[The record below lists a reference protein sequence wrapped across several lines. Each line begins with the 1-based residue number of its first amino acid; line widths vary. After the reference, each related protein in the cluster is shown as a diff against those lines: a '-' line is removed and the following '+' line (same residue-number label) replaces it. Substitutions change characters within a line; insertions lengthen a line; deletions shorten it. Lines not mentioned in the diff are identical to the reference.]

1 MLLENRLRKFNLI
14 LRQDLPGVCM
24 YLRLS
29 LLAGIILCCAPASH
43 AQTSIT
49 GALAGTITDSTGA
62 VVPGAK
68 VTILNQ
74 STKGERSTTSGPSGR
89 YNFAFLSPGVY
100 QVSASKEGFKSV
112 VLPRIE
118 IIVTETATLNLA
130 FEVGAATAT
139 VTVEGNQTMVQTDSS
154 AQGRVVD
161 SKEVVALPLVTRNF
175 TQILGLSAGVNMAVN
190 NAADLGKGSSS
201 SSGGESGV
209 KIVNGARPYDNNFQM
224 NGVPVN
230 DNLGVG
236 PGTNF
241 GNADIGGGIP
251 VPNPDAIQEFKV
263 LTGQYDASFG
273 RDAGGNVNIITKS
286 GSDRFHGNVFEF
298 FRNDALNANDY
309 FRKQLGQPRGVLRQN
324 QFGFTLG
331 GPTFTKKV
339 LFFTSYQGTRQANGI
354 ASGCAAILQTPPLTN
369 DRSAAALGALF
380 GGKTGTYGGVAIKSD
395 GSNINPIAL
404 DMLNLKFADGSYLFP
419 TPQTI
424 NPGLAFAI
432 QGRSSF
438 SLPCTFSEDQ
448 VMGNI
453 EYQQSEK
460 STFYARYFQ
469 ALSNQ
474 VVTMGL
480 SNVPGIP
487 GPSDTTFRNFS
498 LSNTYILTSHLVNE
512 AILGY
517 NNTRVND
524 TATMPA
530 TDKPFDLASMGSNVP
545 SDFGPTVNVIFGSDW
560 MQTQP
565 AFLVNQ
571 PALSAVDSLAWS
583 HGLHQIRVGGSIS
596 REYVSMSKYQLPT
609 ATVFLGYP
617 DFLLGLP
624 GGSIASGGNGS
635 PFSNVIETF
644 GGAIQAERKYRKIDA
659 DLYFQDDYKILPTL
673 TLNLGFRY
681 DRLGALGDALG
692 RASTFNF
699 AAADTNAPASG
710 SLQGFV
716 VAGNSAGTPP
726 AGVVKTNHNYA
737 INGDG
742 QNNWS
747 PRLGFAWQ
755 VFPRSDT
762 LVLHGGYGIYQSE
775 TPAVGF
781 LQGTIT
787 PPWVYNAATQGT
799 ANPGI
804 SFQNPFGPGPFPTL
818 ADFPLFTPYTPAA
831 PIGQMQYQNPNFRSG
846 YVQEFSLDV
855 QSDLGH
861 NFLFEAAYVGTH
873 GEHLSRGIY
882 TNQAYSASPT
892 APIRGITTNTVANVS
907 QRVPILGFTPAGLME
922 LNSEGGSW
930 YNALEASLTKRLSH
944 GLQFLASYTFSK
956 ALDTD
961 APDVSQASGGTS
973 GDVLGDERNPKG
985 RYGRTNFDRPHR
997 LVVSYTYDFPQLK
1010 HGPEFSHTL
1019 LNGWQLG
1026 GVTTYQSGTAL
1037 TVTGTNSYNA
1047 FGQTQDFA
1055 VLTGSCTKGSYVN
1068 PGPTQKKLNS
1078 YWNTSCFSSKYPVIG
1093 SDGQATGWGNSGI
1106 GIANGPSQ
1114 RNWDMALTK
1123 HTKVGWPHDSPLD
1136 VEFRAEFFNAF
1147 NTPQFGNPASSIT
1160 NSTFGEITTTSVNPR
1175 IVQFAL
1181 KLNY

>member
-1 MLLENRLRKFNLI
+1 MPIVNRLWKFPLV
-14 LRQDLPGVCM
+14 LRRGQSMMRMYMKLFLVACM
-24 YLRLS
+24 F
-29 LLAGIILCCAPASH
+29 LCCAPISL

-68 VTILNQ
+68 IVIVNQ
-74 STKGERSTTSGPSGR
+74 ATRVERSTVSGSSGR
-89 YNFAFLSPGVY
+89 YNLAFLLPGTY
-100 QVSASKEGFKSV
+100 QVNASKEGFKSV
-112 VLPRIE
+112 VIPAID
-118 IIVTETATLNLA
+118 IVVTETAALNIS
-130 FEVGAATAT
+130 FEVGAASAT
-139 VTVEGNQTMVQTDSS
+139 VTVEGTQEMVQTDSS
-154 AQGRVVD
+154 AQGRVID
-161 SKEVVALPLVTRNF
+161 SREVVALPLVTRNF

-190 NAADLGKGSSS
+190 NAADLGKGGSS
-201 SSGGESGV
+201 SSGGYSGA

-236 PGTNF
+236 SGTNF
-241 GNADIGGGIP
+241 GSADVGGGIP
-251 VPNPDAIQEFKV
+251 VSNPDAIQEFKV

-273 RDAGGNVNIITKS
+273 RDAGGNVNIITKV
-286 GSDRFHGNVFEF
+286 GTDKFHGSVFEF
-298 FRNDALNANDY
+298 FRNDALNANEY
-309 FRKQLGQPRGVLRQN
+309 FRKQLKQPRGVLRQN

-331 GPTFTKKV
+331 GPTFTKKL
-339 LFFTSYQGTRQANGI
+339 LFFTSYQGTRQSNGI
-354 ASGCAAILQTPPLTN
+354 AAGCSAILQTPPLTN
-369 DRSAAALGALF
+369 DRSAAGLGALF
-380 GGKTGTYGGVAIKSD
+380 GGKTGTFGGVAIKSD

-404 DMLNLKFADGSYLFP
+404 TMLNLKFADGKYLFP

-424 NPGLAFAI
+424 DPSQPFAI

-438 SLPCTFSEDQ
+438 SIPCTFTEDQ

-453 EYQQSEK
+453 AYQQSEK

-474 VVTMGL
+474 VVTLGL

-487 GPSDTTFRNFS
+487 APSDTTYRNFS

-583 HGLHQIRVGGSIS
+583 HGLHQIRVGGSIR
-596 REYVSMSKYQLPT
+596 REYISMSKFELPT

-624 GGSIASGGNGS
+624 GGPVANGGNGS

-644 GGAIQAERKYRKIDA
+644 GGAILMGRKYRKIDA

-681 DRLGALGDALG
+681 DRIGALGDALG
-692 RASTFNF
+692 RASTFDF
-699 AAADTNAPASG
+699 SAANPNAPASG
-710 SLQGFV
+710 SLQGFI
-716 VAGNSAGTPP
+716 VAGNSTGTPP
-726 AGVVKTNHNYA
+726 AGVAKTSHNYA
-737 INGDG
+737 INGDA

-747 PRLGFAWQ
+747 PRIGFAWQ
-755 VFPRSDT
+755 VFPRSST

-775 TPAVGF
+775 IPAVGF
-781 LQGTIT
+781 LQGVIT
-787 PPWVYNAATQGT
+787 PPWVFNAATQGT

-818 ADFPLFTPYTPAA
+818 ADFPLFTPYSPTA
-831 PIGQMQYQNPNFRSG
+831 PIGQMQYQNPRFRSG
-846 YVQEFSLDV
+846 YAQEASLDV

-861 NFLFEAAYVGTH
+861 NFLLEVAYVGTH
-873 GEHLSRGIY
+873 GEHLSRGIKP
-882 TNQAYSASPT
+882 NQAYSASPT
-892 APIRGITTNTVANVS
+892 APVRGQTTNTLANIN
-907 QRVPILGFTPAGLME
+907 QRVPILGFTPVALVE
-922 LNSEGGSW
+922 LNSGGASW
-930 YNALEASLTKRLSH
+930 FNALEASLTKRLSH

-961 APDVSQASGGTS
+961 ALDVVQASGGTAGGAF
-973 GDVLGDERNPKG
+973 GDQRDPRA
-985 RYGRTNFDRPHR
+985 RYGRINFDRPHR
-997 LVVSYTYDFPQLK
+997 LVVSYTYDFPQMK
-1010 HGPEFSHTL
+1010 SGPTFSRTV
-1019 LNGWQLG
+1019 LNGWQLS

-1037 TVTGTNSYNA
+1037 TITANNSFNA
-1047 FGQTQDFA
+1047 FGQTNDFA
-1055 VLTGSCTKGSYVN
+1055 VLTGSCSRGSYVK
-1068 PGPTQKKLNS
+1068 PGQTQKKLNS
-1078 YWNTSCFSSKYPVIG
+1078 YWNTSCFSTKFPVIG
-1093 SDGQATGWGNSGI
+1093 SDGQATGFGNSGV

-1114 RNWDMALTK
+1114 RNWDMAFTK
-1123 HTKVGWPHDSPLD
+1123 HTKLGWPHESPLD
-1136 VEFRAEFFNAF
+1136 LEFRGELFNAF
-1147 NTPQFGNPASSIT
+1147 NTPQFGNPDTGIS
-1160 NSTFGEITTTSVNPR
+1160 NSTFGEITSTSVNPR